1 MQASGSRHGEC
12 GVCMCTPTRVRHVL
26 LACPQACEREDAG
39 AGAAGAGAAGEADA
53 PAEQRVAE
61 SYDDAEFY
69 QQLLKEFLEGS
80 AAAGARVQSLSQV
93 PAADLPLPAPSP
105 PRRHSAPLC
114 RRCGAHLSSGELMLG
129 ARGRPRA
136 ARMQH

>member
-1 MQASGSRHGEC
+1 MGRMLGTATTARLRMQASGSRHGEC
-12 GVCMCTPTRVRHVL
+12 RVCLCTSTRVTYVL
-26 LACPQACEREDAG
+26 FARPQASEREDAG
-39 AGAAGAGAAGEADA
+39 ADAAGAGAAGDADA

-93 PAADLPLPAPSP
+93 PAAGLPLPAPSP
-105 PRRHSAPLC
+105 PRRHSAALC
-114 RRCGAHLSSGELMLG
+114 WRCGAQLSS
-129 ARGRPRA
+129 
-136 ARMQH
+136 

>member
-1 MQASGSRHGEC
+1 
-12 GVCMCTPTRVRHVL
+12 MCTPARVTHAL
-26 LACPQACEREDAG
+26 FACPQASEREDAG
-39 AGAAGAGAAGEADA
+39 ADAAGAGAAGDADA

-93 PAADLPLPAPSP
+93 PAAGLPLPAPSP
-105 PRRHSAPLC
+105 PRRHSAALC
-114 RRCGAHLSSGELMLG
+114 WRCGAQLSS
-129 ARGRPRA
+129 
-136 ARMQH
+136 